1 MKLPYCPTV
10 ITLFEN
16 RMPPGF
22 YWLISAQF
30 VSALADHVSLF
41 IGIYLLQQVGEPSW
55 KLFLLKA
62 SLLVFYVVLAPFVG
76 PWSDRYSKNRV
87 MFVANAI
94 KLCGA
99 LSLLIEPSV
108 VAFLLIGVGSAIY
121 VPAKFG
127 LVTEIVPPADLIRAN
142 GWTETTLI
150 LAVILGTALGGFLSS
165 ETLQQ
170 LLTSQFPASADWGTT
185 PGLLVLLL
193 LYLVAAGL
201 NWGVPHSVVQQSATI
216 SVGRFLQSNRTLWS
230 DSIARIALMITML
243 IWVVSAGLQL
253 LIIRWLQQDFSL
265 AISESAYLQ
274 GATEIA
280 VVVGALLASR
290 FVQLQSA
297 LRVMPLAYVFG
308 ALVIFAPML
317 NDIYLVSTL
326 MLAIGVVLGFIVVP
340 MNALLQHRGV
350 NLLSPG
356 ESIAIQNFNE
366 CLGIV
371 VALVVLAIAN
381 TSGVPPR
388 VLLISL
394 GVLTLL
400 ITLLVWVLQR
410 MTLSNSDVIFTMG
423 SLSKEGINE
432 NNDRY

>member
-1 MKLPYCPTV
+1 MKLPYCPAV

-170 LLTSQFPASADWGTT
+170 LLTSQFPASADWGAT

-265 AISESAYLQ
+265 DISESAYLQ

-356 ESIAIQNFNE
+356 ESIAVQNFNE

-381 TSGVPPR
+381 TSGVSPR

>member
-1 MKLPYCPTV
+1 
-10 ITLFEN
+10 
-16 RMPPGF
+16 MPPGF

-30 VSALADHVSLF
+30 ISALADHVSLF
-41 IGIYLLQQVGEPSW
+41 IGIYLLQAAGEPSW

-99 LSLLIEPSV
+99 ISLLIEPSV
-108 VAFLLIGVGSAIY
+108 VAFLLIGVGAAIY

-150 LAVILGTALGGFLSS
+150 LAVILGTSLGGFLSS

-170 LLTSQFPASADWGTT
+170 FLTSKFPVSAGWGTT

-193 LYLVAAGL
+193 LYLAAAGL
-201 NWGVPHSVVQQSATI
+201 NWGVPHSVIQHGAKI

-253 LIIRWLQQDFSL
+253 LIIRWLQQDFSM

-290 FVQLQSA
+290 IVQLQSA

-317 NDIYLVSTL
+317 NDIYSVSLL
-326 MLAIGVVLGFIVVP
+326 MLAVGVVLGFLVVP

-356 ESIAIQNFNE
+356 ESIAVQNFNE

-371 VALVVLAIAN
+371 VALIVLAFATTN
-381 TSGVPPR
+381 GVSAHI
-388 VLLISL
+388 LLISL
-394 GVLTLL
+394 GVFTLL
-400 ITLLVWVLQR
+400 ISVLVGWLQHV
-410 MTLSNSDVIFTMG
+410 TLSNSDFLFPMS

-432 NNDRY
+432 NNDRD

>member
-62 SLLVFYVVLAPFVG
+62 SLLVFYVVLAPYVG

-170 LLTSQFPASADWGTT
+170 LLTSQFPASADWGAT

-356 ESIAIQNFNE
+356 ESIAVQNFNE

-432 NNDRY
+432 NNDRD

>member
-1 MKLPYCPTV
+1 
-10 ITLFEN
+10 
-16 RMPPGF
+16 MPPGF

-41 IGIYLLQQVGEPSW
+41 IGIYLLQQAGEPSW

-99 LSLLIEPSV
+99 ISLLIEPSA
-108 VAFLLIGVGSAIY
+108 VAFLLIGVGAAIY
-121 VPAKFG
+121 APAKFG

-142 GWTETTLI
+142 GWTESTLI

-170 LLTSQFPASADWGTT
+170 LLTSQFPASIGWGAT

-193 LYLVAAGL
+193 LYLAAAGL
-201 NWGVPHSVVQQSATI
+201 NWGVPHSVVQHSAKI

-280 VVVGALLASR
+280 V
-290 FVQLQSA
+290 
-297 LRVMPLAYVFG
+297 
-308 ALVIFAPML
+308 
-317 NDIYLVSTL
+317 
-326 MLAIGVVLGFIVVP
+326 GVVLGFLVVP

-356 ESIAIQNFNE
+356 ESIAVQNFNE

-371 VALVVLAIAN
+371 VALIVLAFAN
-381 TSGVPPR
+381 TNGVSPHI
-388 VLLISL
+388 LLISL
-394 GVLTLL
+394 GFFTLL
-400 ITLLVWVLQR
+400 ITLLVGWLQR
-410 MTLSNSDVIFTMG
+410 VTLSNSDFLFPMS

-432 NNDRY
+432 NNDRD

>member
-170 LLTSQFPASADWGTT
+170 LLTSQFPASADWGAT

-308 ALVIFAPML
+308 VLVIFAPML

-356 ESIAIQNFNE
+356 ESIAVQNFNE

-410 MTLSNSDVIFTMG
+410 MTLSKSDVIFTMG

>member
-1 MKLPYCPTV
+1 
-10 ITLFEN
+10 
-16 RMPPGF
+16 
-22 YWLISAQF
+22 
-30 VSALADHVSLF
+30 
-41 IGIYLLQQVGEPSW
+41 
-55 KLFLLKA
+55 
-62 SLLVFYVVLAPFVG
+62 
-76 PWSDRYSKNRV
+76 
-87 MFVANAI
+87 
-94 KLCGA
+94 
-99 LSLLIEPSV
+99 
-108 VAFLLIGVGSAIY
+108 
-121 VPAKFG
+121 
-127 LVTEIVPPADLIRAN
+127 
-142 GWTETTLI
+142 
-150 LAVILGTALGGFLSS
+150 
-165 ETLQQ
+165 
-170 LLTSQFPASADWGTT
+170 
-185 PGLLVLLL
+185 
-193 LYLVAAGL
+193 L

-308 ALVIFAPML
+308 VLVIFAPML

-356 ESIAIQNFNE
+356 ESIAVQNFNE